1 MLGADTVYER
11 FDEER
16 YGAILAYHQTILA
29 PPCGCLNHLV
39 RLAHQ
44 PLCLPH
50 RTTRFI
56 YDFISYPFGLY
67 TTTVI
72 SGIVR
77 SNASL
82 NITFGWSVVIKCVL
96 IHEIEPQWSD
106 PPIPACFLC
115 RDNRWRIRRRLSWS
129 QVQPDSRA
137 TPPIYFRIYLVWPL
151 LDAQAARWSFRRHVW
166 DLFDFRPVWGAWSLA
181 RPRV

>member
-1 MLGADTVYER
+1 MAWFTRTWYHSCWCCIHLATQDGSMYMISWNYNSLTSVYMLGADTVYER

-16 YGAILAYHQTILA
+16 YGAVLAYHQTVLA
-29 PPCGCLNHLV
+29 PPCGRLNHLV
-39 RLAHQ
+39 RVSHQ
-44 PLCLPH
+44 PLSLPH

-72 SGIVR
+72 SGIVP

-82 NITFGWSVVIKCVL
+82 NITFGWSVVIKCVP

-106 PPIPACFLC
+106 LPIPACFLC
-115 RDNRWRIRRRLSWS
+115 
-129 QVQPDSRA
+129 QGQ
-137 TPPIYFRIYLVWPL
+137 
-151 LDAQAARWSFRRHVW
+151 
-166 DLFDFRPVWGAWSLA
+166 SLA
-181 RPRV
+181 HSSSTILVPSTAR

>member
-1 MLGADTVYER
+1 MPYGVVHSDLVSFLLVLYSFGDSGWKYVHDIMELQLSYQYVCMLGADTIYER

-16 YGAILAYHQTILA
+16 YGAVLAYHQTVLA

-39 RLAHQ
+39 RVSHQ
-44 PLCLPH
+44 PLSLPH

-72 SGIVR
+72 SGIVP

-82 NITFGWSVVIKCVL
+82 NITFGWSVVIKCVP

-106 PPIPACFLC
+106 LPIPACFLC
-115 RDNRWRIRRRLSWS
+115 
-129 QVQPDSRA
+129 QGQ
-137 TPPIYFRIYLVWPL
+137 
-151 LDAQAARWSFRRHVW
+151 
-166 DLFDFRPVWGAWSLA
+166 SLA
-181 RPRV
+181 HSSSTILVPSTAR